1 MKKIL
6 SMLFYIGLLYFFIA
20 LYNKTYDP
28 MLFSQESIGI
38 FACVTFFILMVH
50 ND

>member
-6 SMLFYIGLLYFFIA
+6 SIFLYVGLLYFFIA
-20 LYNKTYDP
+20 LYNKTYNP
-28 MLFSQESIGI
+28 MLFSQESVGG
-38 FACVTFFILMVH
+38 FACVTFLILMTH